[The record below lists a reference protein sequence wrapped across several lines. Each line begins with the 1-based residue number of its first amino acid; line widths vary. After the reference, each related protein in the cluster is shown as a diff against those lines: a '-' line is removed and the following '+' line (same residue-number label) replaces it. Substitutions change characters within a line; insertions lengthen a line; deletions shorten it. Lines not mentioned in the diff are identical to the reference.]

1 MANILG
7 GIAVSHTPTIGFAV
21 DHHKQQDPAWSPIFQ
36 SFEPLQRWLE
46 EKKPDAL
53 VYIFNDHV
61 TAFFFD
67 HYSTFTLGIDSQ
79 YDVADE
85 GGGPRCLPPVQ
96 GNAALS
102 RHIGASLMADEF
114 DMSFFMDKKLDHGLF
129 SPLSALLPW
138 DEAQGWPTAVIPLQI
153 GVLQFPVPSAR
164 RCYRLGQ
171 ALRRAI
177 ESFPED
183 INVAIVAT
191 GGLSHQVHGERCGFN
206 NPDWD
211 AQFVDMLVND
221 PEKLTEMTLG
231 EYAELGGMEG
241 SEVIMWL
248 VMRGALSANV
258 TETWRDY
265 YLPSMTGIATL
276 ILENNARL
284 PPVDTLTRHRQHMA
298 QQLAG
303 VETAGNLSFYP
314 RAQPEWLTA

>member
-1 MANILG
+1 
-7 GIAVSHTPTIGFAV
+7 
-21 DHHKQQDPAWSPIFQ
+21 
-36 SFEPLQRWLE
+36 
-46 EKKPDAL
+46 
-53 VYIFNDHV
+53 
-61 TAFFFD
+61 
-67 HYSTFTLGIDSQ
+67 
-79 YDVADE
+79 
-85 GGGPRCLPPVQ
+85 
-96 GNAALS
+96 
-102 RHIGASLMADEF
+102 
-114 DMSFFMDKKLDHGLF
+114 
-129 SPLSALLPW
+129 
-138 DEAQGWPTAVIPLQI
+138 
-153 GVLQFPVPSAR
+153 VPSAR
-164 RCYRLGQ
+164 RCYKLGQ

-177 ESFPED
+177 ERFPED
-183 INVAIVAT
+183 INAAIVAT
-191 GGLSHQVHGERCGFN
+191 GGLSRQVHGERCGFN

-303 VETAGNLSFYP
+303 VEKLPGTYP
-314 RAQPEWLTA
+314 FTHERSLNGLRL

>member
-1 MANILG
+1 M
-7 GIAVSHTPTIGFAV
+7 
-21 DHHKQQDPAWSPIFQ
+21 
-36 SFEPLQRWLE
+36 
-46 EKKPDAL
+46 
-53 VYIFNDHV
+53 
-61 TAFFFD
+61 
-67 HYSTFTLGIDSQ
+67 
-79 YDVADE
+79 
-85 GGGPRCLPPVQ
+85 
-96 GNAALS
+96 
-102 RHIGASLMADEF
+102 
-114 DMSFFMDKKLDHGLF
+114 
-129 SPLSALLPW
+129 
-138 DEAQGWPTAVIPLQI
+138 IPLQI

-164 RCYRLGQ
+164 RCYKLGQ

-231 EYAELGGMEG
+231 EYAELGDGG

-276 ILENNARL
+276 ILRTMRAC
-284 PPVDTLTRHRQHMA
+284 PP
-298 QQLAG
+298 
-303 VETAGNLSFYP
+303 SIP
-314 RAQPEWLTA
+314 